1 MEERYTDLD
10 EELKRAGMTR
20 HQLMIRAATLG
31 LTAPV
36 MAGALA
42 SGAGARSAP
51 VVGAAGKKVVD
62 LGFGLAFEFQVG
74 LHNAVRRV
82 AKNNKIR
89 LTVLDGQ
96 ADPNRQA
103 TQADD
108 VIAQKPDA
116 ILFDPIDPN
125 LIAPSIKKANKAK
138 IPSFVLEVP
147 VKVPYKAL
155 VLFDNV
161 AGGAMAADWLA
172 NVVGKKGSVIETMG
186 ALSHPAA
193 QGRNKGFNNR
203 MKAKYPNI
211 KVRSLNTEWT
221 ADNALTM
228 VLDAFT
234 RDPDIV
240 GIYSHN
246 DEMIKGIVTAL
257 KQLGKSGKI
266 PVIGNDG
273 TPLALDRIRDGT
285 QSATV
290 NMDPGEMGGLAMLR
304 IVQYFSGKKFA
315 KITYTKP
322 KLVTKANVN
331 SKKWW
336 GNTA

>member
-1 MEERYTDLD
+1 MEEQYTKLD
-10 EELKRAGMTR
+10 DELKSAGMTR
-20 HQLMIRAATLG
+20 QELVKRAAALG
-31 LTAPV
+31 VTAPV
-36 MAGALA
+36 LAGGLA
-42 SGAGARSAP
+42 SGAAAGGLLAGGP
-51 VVGAAGKKVVD
+51 AGKKVVD

-74 LHNAVRRV
+74 LHNAVRAV
-82 AKNNKIR
+82 AKRNKVN

-103 TQADD
+103 TQADA

-125 LIAPSIKKANKAK
+125 LIAPSIKKAMRAG

-147 VKVPYKAL
+147 VKVPYNAL

-172 NVVGKKGSVIETMG
+172 QAIGKKGSVIETMG

-193 QGRNKGFNNR
+193 QGRHQGFNNR
-203 MKAKYPNI
+203 MKAKYPNL

-234 RDPDIV
+234 RDPDIA

-257 KQLGKSGKI
+257 KQLKKSGKI

-273 TPLALDRIRDGT
+273 TPLALDRIREGT
-285 QSATV
+285 QTATV
-290 NMDPGEMGGLAMLR
+290 NMDPTEMGGLAMLR
-304 IVQYFSGKKFA
+304 IVQYFNGKKFP

-322 KLVTKANVN
+322 TLVTKANVN

-336 GNTA
+336 GNQV